1 MLQLQQTLDLIVWL
15 SLAALAVLALFS
27 FYFWHKRSK
36 HYDDNV
42 KKHDPWGDP
51 FLEFLEMAMGADRFH
66 NLCSPQKLFH
76 WVRLTGTIVSYL
88 HQ

>member
-36 HYDDNV
+36 HHDNV
-42 KKHDPWGDP
+42 KKHDP
-51 FLEFLEMAMGADRFH
+51 
-66 NLCSPQKLFH
+66 
-76 WVRLTGTIVSYL
+76 
-88 HQ
+88 